1 MVQAIVF
8 PQEEDAMPRIVAHV
22 DMNAFFAAIEQNAH
36 PEWKNEPIV
45 VCVFSG
51 RTLDSGVVSS
61 ASYDARK
68 LGVRAG
74 MPIVQ
79 AKQLCAKGHFVPV
92 NHTLYGQISD
102 QIFTRLFAYG
112 DAVEMASIDEA
123 YADLT
128 QKTQGD
134 YAHAERLMR
143 EFQQKIQK
151 EFNLGCSV
159 GIAPNKLLAK
169 IASDFQKPNGFTIV
183 KPESVQSFLDPLP
196 VKSLLGIGPKTE
208 QQLVEKNIHTIAQLR
223 ACGAGELVAL
233 FGAARGQ
240 YFFHASRGI
249 DESPLE
255 TNYEKQQ
262 RSSIWTLQ
270 RDTQDWNEL
279 RALVRE
285 KALELWDETAA
296 QGKFFTQISVVG
308 VDIALKQMTRS
319 TTLNVACVSSE
330 QLFSE
335 VEQLFQS
342 LLSNAPLP
350 LRRVGLRVGGF
361 ASPPKQKRLNEFF
374 G

>member
-1 MVQAIVF
+1 
-8 PQEEDAMPRIVAHV
+8 MPSRIIAHV
-22 DMNAFFAAIEQNAH
+22 DMNAFFASIEQNAH
-36 PEWKNEPIV
+36 PEWRNEPIV

-51 RTLDSGVVSS
+51 RTVDSGVVSS

-74 MPIVQ
+74 MPIAQ
-79 AKQLCAKGHFVPV
+79 AKQLCPQGHFVPV
-92 NHTLYGQISD
+92 NHGVYGQISE
-102 QIFTRLFAYG
+102 QIFTRLFAYA

-134 YAHAERLMR
+134 YVLAEKLMR

-183 KPESVQSFLDPLP
+183 KTENVQSFLDPLP

-208 QQLVEKNIHTIAQLR
+208 QQLAEKNITTIAQLR
-223 ACGAGELVAL
+223 ACGAGELVGL

-240 YFFHASRGI
+240 YFFHAARGI

-279 RALVRE
+279 RENVRE
-285 KALELWDETAA
+285 KSQELWDETAG
-296 QGKFFTQISVVG
+296 QGKFFTQVSVIG

-319 TTLNVACVSSE
+319 TTLNVPCVSVE

-335 VEQLFQS
+335 AEQLFQS
-342 LLSNAPLP
+342 LLANAPLP
-350 LRRVGLRVGGF
+350 LRRMGLRVGGF

>member
-1 MVQAIVF
+1 MMV
-8 PQEEDAMPRIVAHV
+8 MPARIIAHV
-22 DMNAFFAAIEQNAH
+22 DMNAFFASIEANAH

-68 LGVRAG
+68 LGVKAG
-74 MPIVQ
+74 MPIAQ
-79 AKQLCAKGHFVPV
+79 AKSLCPLGHFLPV
-92 NHTLYGQISD
+92 NHTLYGQLSE
-102 QIFTRLFAYG
+102 QIFTKLFAYG

-128 QKTQGD
+128 QKAQGD
-134 YAHAERLMR
+134 YGLAEKLMR
-143 EFQQKIQK
+143 EFQQKILK
-151 EFNLGCSV
+151 EFNLGCSI
-159 GIAPNKLLAK
+159 GIAPNKLVAK
-169 IASDFQKPNGFTIV
+169 IASDFRKPNGFTV
-183 KPESVQSFLDPLP
+183 VRPDEVQSFLDPLP
-196 VKSLLGIGPKTE
+196 VKALLGVGPKTE
-208 QQLVEKNIHTIAQLR
+208 QLLSEKNILSIAQLR
-223 ACGAGELVAL
+223 SGGASELVSL

-240 YFFHASRGI
+240 YFFHASRGV

-270 RDTQDWNEL
+270 RDTQDWNDL
-279 RALVRE
+279 RELVRE
-285 KALELWDETAA
+285 KSQELWDETAA

-308 VDIALKQMTRS
+308 IDIALKQMTRS
-319 TTLNVACVSSE
+319 TTLHVPCVSSE
-330 QLFSE
+330 QFFLE
-335 VEQLFQS
+335 AEQLFQS
-342 LLSNAPLP
+342 LLLNAPLP
-350 LRRVGLRVGGF
+350 LRRAGLRVGGF